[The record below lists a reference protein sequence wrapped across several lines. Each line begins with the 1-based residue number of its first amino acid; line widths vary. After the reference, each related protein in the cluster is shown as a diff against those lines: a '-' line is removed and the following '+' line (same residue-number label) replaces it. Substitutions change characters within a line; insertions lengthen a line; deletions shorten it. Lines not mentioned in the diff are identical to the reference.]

1 MPILRHEH
9 ESHRSSFVPLAE
21 WAATRL
27 GSDAECARRSGW
39 MDDDRYARYALIRPD
54 TGDDCGRKLR
64 GREFDL
70 PAPLRTMA
78 ARFPEVAEHLDQ
90 PPLLRAAVRRAEA
103 HDRQGTLEGVTQ

>member
-27 GSDAECARRSGW
+27 GNAAECLWHYGW
-39 MDDDRYARYALIRPD
+39 TDDDRYFSYALTRPD
-54 TGDDCGRKLR
+54 TGDDCGLQLLA
-64 GREFDL
+64 REFDL

-78 ARFPEVAEHLDQ
+78 ARLPEFAEHLDQ
-90 PPLLRAAVRRAEA
+90 PPRLRAAVRRAEV
-103 HDRQGTLEGVTQ
+103 HDRRGTLEDVTQ

>member
-27 GSDAECARRSGW
+27 GSDAECLWRYGW
-39 MDDDRYARYALIRPD
+39 TDDDRYVRYALIRPD
-54 TGDDCGRKLR
+54 TGDDYGLKCLD
-64 GREFDL
+64 REFDL

-78 ARFPEVAEHLDQ
+78 AKLPEVAEHLDQ
-90 PPLLRAAVRRAEA
+90 PPLLRAAGRRAEA
-103 HDRQGTLEGVTQ
+103 HDRRGALEGVTQ